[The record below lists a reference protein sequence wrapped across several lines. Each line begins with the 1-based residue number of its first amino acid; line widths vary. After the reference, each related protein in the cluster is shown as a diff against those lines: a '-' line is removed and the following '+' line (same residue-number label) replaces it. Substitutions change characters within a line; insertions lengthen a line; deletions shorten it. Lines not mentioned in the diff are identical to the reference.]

1 MMCETLV
8 GKIVQQKLLA
18 EAKYP
23 HFADSFFSRVTA
35 LDENSIAAI
44 KARLNYCRSLSD
56 SEKPHYSV
64 EATLQEEVLE
74 VMEAAA
80 ENRWE
85 DCMMELAQVG
95 SVVLRAMEWV
105 QTNKLNKEPNN
116 A

>member
-1 MMCETLV
+1 MNDTLV

-23 HFADSFFSRVTA
+23 DFAKSFLRKVVDKNIQ
-35 LDENSIAAI
+35 LDYIKYNLDIA
-44 KARLNYCRSLSD
+44 RTRSD
-56 SEKPHYSV
+56 AEKPDYSIQS
-64 EATLQEEVLE
+64 TLDEEVLE
-74 VMEAAA
+74 VLEAAG
-80 ENRWE
+80 EERWE

-105 QTNKLNKEPNN
+105 QNNKLNKEQTN

>member
-1 MMCETLV
+1 MCETLV

-23 HFADSFFSRVTA
+23 NFADSFFSRFTTEHNAVA
-35 LDENSIAAI
+35 DI
-44 KARLNYCRSLSD
+44 KAHLNYCRKLSD

-64 EATLQEEVLE
+64 EATLQEEVME
-74 VMEAAA
+74 VMEAAS

-85 DCMMELAQVG
+85 DCMTELAQVG
-95 SVVLRAMEWV
+95 SVVLRTMEWV
-105 QTNKLNKEPNN
+105 QKNKLNKETNN

>member
-1 MMCETLV
+1 MNDTLV

-23 HFADSFFSRVTA
+23 HFADSFFSRFTA
-35 LDENSIAAI
+35 MNNSVAHL
-44 KARLNYCRSLSD
+44 KAQLNYCRNISD

-64 EATLQEEVLE
+64 EATLKEEVAE
-74 VMEAAA
+74 VFEAAG
-80 ENRWE
+80 EERWE

-105 QTNKLNKEPNN
+105 QTNKLNKESNN

>member
-1 MMCETLV
+1 MNETLV

-18 EAKYP
+18 ETKYP
-23 HFADSFFSRVTA
+23 NFADSFFSRDTA
-35 LDENSIAAI
+35 SNEDSVASI
-44 KARLNYCRSLSD
+44 KTCLNYWRQLSD

-85 DCMMELAQVG
+85 DCMTELAQVG

-105 QTNKLNKEPNN
+105 QNNKLNKEPNN